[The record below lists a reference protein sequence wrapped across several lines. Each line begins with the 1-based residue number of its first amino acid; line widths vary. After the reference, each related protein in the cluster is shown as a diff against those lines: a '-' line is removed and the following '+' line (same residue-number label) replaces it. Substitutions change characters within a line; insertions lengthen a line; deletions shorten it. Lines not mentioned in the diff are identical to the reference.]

1 MKRNK
6 FNLSNHKLLSA
17 DMGTLIPI
25 GLTEA
30 LPGDAFQ
37 HSTSA
42 LVRTSPLVKPVMHP
56 VDVRIHH
63 FFVPMRLIWDD
74 WENFITGGED
84 GNDASV
90 FPTINLDTASGAEGS
105 LADYLGVPT
114 VKSGTLEVSAL
125 PFRAYNLVYN
135 EFYRD
140 QDLIDK
146 VDISTASGTDSTT
159 ALDLQ
164 NIAWEKDYF
173 TSSRP
178 FTQKGPDITIPLGD
192 SADLTYTGQPSDRQI
207 IRSASTG
214 APNTETGRYTQVGNS
229 SGHQTLST
237 SGTNVHLDLNGT
249 MQADLATATGIDVND
264 LRLAFALQRFQEA
277 RAQYGSRYTEYLAY
291 MGVNAQDQRLQRPEY
306 IAGGKQTIQFSEVLS
321 TDGSNTGDLK
331 GHGIAALRS
340 NKYQKYIP
348 EHGYIVSF
356 MSVRPKTMYI
366 EALPRTF
373 NRRTKEEFFQKELQ
387 LIGQQAIKN
396 KEIKA
401 DHASPD
407 DIFGWQDRYDEYRK
421 QESTISG
428 EFRSTLNDWH
438 MARDF
443 STDPALNDTFVECVP
458 TDRIYADTNQNP
470 LQVMVNHHMVARRQL
485 VQTPHNKI
493 M

>member
-17 DMGTLIPI
+17 DMGKLIPI

-74 WENFITGGED
+74 WEDFITGGED

-90 FPTINLDTASGAEGS
+90 FPTINLDTSSGAEGS

-114 VKSGTLEVSAL
+114 VNSGTLEVSAL
-125 PFRAYNLVYN
+125 PFRAYNLCYN

-140 QDLIDK
+140 QDLIDPI
-146 VDISTASGTDSTT
+146 DIGTESGTDTTT

-192 SADLTYTGQPSDRQI
+192 KAIVSADVGEGNNLTHFNKSHNQYRTLKADS
-207 IRSASTG
+207 
-214 APNTETGRYTQVGNS
+214 TQVQPYSFTGPEANS
-229 SGHQTLST
+229 LY
-237 SGTNVHLDLNGT
+237 
-249 MQADLATATGIDVND
+249 ADLGTATGIDVND

-366 EALPRTF
+366 DALPRTF

-401 DHASPD
+401 DHADPD
-407 DIFGWQDRYDEYRK
+407 ETFGWQDRYDEYRK